1 MHILILPSWYRT
13 PENPVNGS
21 FFREQAEALAAFGH
35 RVTVFACYADGK
47 NGTETEKTVSGNL
60 TEYLIH
66 AKPVR
71 FHLTYFVFL
80 CEMLRLLRTELKD
93 CPPEVIHVHSFY
105 ALRYAKALRAIRR
118 IPLICTEHVTWFEQ
132 HKLSEKELRRVH
144 HDFNACDAVI
154 AVSPGLREHIRPCCT
169 NKDIQVVPNMV
180 SDRFFEG
187 GLRRDPGGTF
197 GFISVGGML
206 YKKGFDILLEA
217 FDAVHKK
224 YPNTRLTVCG
234 GEDKEQNYPELVK
247 RYDLGDAFRFTGRIS
262 REECAQY
269 MRENQIF
276 VLPSRAET
284 FGVVYIEAMACGLP
298 IIQTKIGAWTMLT
311 TPETGLAVDTENVP
325 QLADAMIS
333 VMEHYDSYDPQ
344 TIRTYCRENFSGE
357 GVARQLTD
365 IYESLT
371 ARRKD

>member
-1 MHILILPSWYRT
+1 MHILVLPSWYPT
-13 PENPVNGS
+13 KEDPVKGS
-21 FFREQAEALAAFGH
+21 FFAEQAAALARFGH
-35 RVTVFACYADGK
+35 TVTVMAVYNDGEH
-47 NGTETEKTVSGNL
+47 GVQTEKRVNGYL

-80 CEMLRLLRTELKD
+80 REMLRLLRTELKD
-93 CPPEVIHVHSFY
+93 CPPEIIHAHSFY
-105 ALRYAKALRAIRR
+105 ALRYGKALRTMLH
-118 IPLICTEHVTWFEQ
+118 IPLICTEHATWFER
-132 HKLSEKELRRVH
+132 HMLSERELRQIRR
-144 HDFNACDAVI
+144 DFDSCDAVL
-154 AVSPGLREHIRPCCT
+154 AVSPGLREHIRPYCT

-187 GLRRDPGGTF
+187 GLRRNPSETF

-217 FDAVHKK
+217 FDAVHKR

-262 REECAQY
+262 REECARY

-311 TPETGLAVDTENVP
+311 TPETGLAVDTENVS
-325 QLADAMIS
+325 QLVDAMIS

-344 TIRTYCRENFSGE
+344 TIRNYCRSRFSE
-357 GVARQLTD
+357 KAVCEQLTAV
-365 IYESLT
+365 YESVV
-371 ARRKD
+371 RR